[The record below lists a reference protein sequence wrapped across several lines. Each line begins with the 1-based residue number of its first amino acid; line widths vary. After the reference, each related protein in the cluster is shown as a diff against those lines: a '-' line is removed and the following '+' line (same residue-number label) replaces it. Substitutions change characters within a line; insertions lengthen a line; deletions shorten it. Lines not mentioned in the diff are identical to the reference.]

1 MAIKVDDGRVRDAD
15 GQSHVPSR
23 LIRSLNK
30 EKAEKVP
37 AGTEDRVP

>member
-1 MAIKVDDGRVRDAD
+1 MAIKVDGGRLREAD

-30 EKAEKVP
+30 GKAEKVP
-37 AGTEDRVP
+37 AGTEDGVP

>member
-1 MAIKVDDGRVRDAD
+1 MAVKVDDGRLREAD
-15 GQSHVPSR
+15 GQSHVPSG

-30 EKAEKVP
+30 GKAEKLP